1 MNTLKVYVKK
11 NGVYTEIEG
20 NVVNITTNE
29 LLDEQLDQARLV
41 VINSPVDNYP
51 PLTEFRIDFLSNNIV
66 EKSVFYLSGE
76 SNTITILAPRNNERR
91 YKIDVLLIER
101 TKLLE
106 GVLCQSLTFTNAKG
120 KQWGEGD
127 IENPVSALTFRSVD
141 RSSVS
146 LISEEYADQVFGV
159 ELYKTPLKVYTILE
173 IRSPK
178 FIETRLKSRI
188 DPSNSEVEYVNLTYG
203 IDSNLNTV
211 TSSSTTD
218 APIKIELNGSI
229 FSIKYSCKVRE
240 GIYEST
246 FEYQYVIAG
255 VENRYPLKPYTI
267 TDCICRCLE
276 LAQPLTLGELPKYK
290 LQGVNYTLN
299 ADGTFTRSYEA
310 GSQAE
315 KYDKIIAPNFTM
327 TQCTLREQ
335 LKVIGGFV
343 HAEPRLGYKVD
354 GTGLNYEE
362 NTIVFEEFEQEET
375 TNLTDKGYIYRGVS
389 QSLNNYCTSVT
400 TNIANLVN
408 TINYFDGVIQDPTS
422 NAYKTL
428 RTDNINVMLAESNSK
443 IQTQFPIYDI
453 IKVMCTVFNSDG
465 SIGSE
470 YDITP
475 YVFEQHEY
483 NNLSSYEGTYPYA
496 KGYAIY
502 YTQGQKGLDGLFFK
516 NEGAQNIIFRNYAI
530 KNIIDSVSGSDFDS
544 ENDWQK
550 LGFRISYIPIYST
563 MFSHGKN
570 LIQDGNN
577 NFTIPYAQSEN
588 LTESTY
594 YGEHLKGVAN
604 RVGNVEEVRTYIVPD
619 ITYLPKT
626 GQKMKTEKGDM
637 VIASVASDMRH
648 THFKVT
654 VALTKDFIRLSQYVG
669 VNSHKR
675 VSEVSEREAYAR
687 DILIKEYAVI
697 GDSQTSNAKFYGNDV
712 KPLVTAI
719 TGSILK
725 YNPISAAVCA
735 GARKR
740 YYKQTGSQ
748 SVDYLNGVSLP
759 VVSSAFGNAMVFS
772 WSYKDNYSAIE
783 SLQRFS
789 YTDENDENQS
799 GTYQRDIPYGD
810 YYGRFYWYDFAL
822 VDELSPITNE
832 QNFADGT
839 TAQTGVIKYPDS
851 GQLSAYIRSSQF
863 NGKHNAVN
871 VQKDS
876 REALNVNYEIEFITN
891 RPDLILGSAIAS
903 KCDLIGTDPSQY
915 TAHVYFFKGYKF
927 GKYPRSLA
935 EVDMSKKVG
944 EITQYITDDNK
955 LVANDDNLFFD
966 FSSIPEFDSWCIAYN
981 YDTTQEIFSDENG
994 DTVTQDVFTGGEIT
1008 LACNNDSAYYE
1019 SKNQTSE
1026 QIYITISDTNLKG
1039 V

>member
-1 MNTLKVYVKK
+1 MKK
-11 NGVYTEIEG
+11 HKLD
-20 NVVNITTNE
+20 IT
-29 LLDEQLDQARLV
+29 R
-41 VINSPVDNYP
+41 
-51 PLTEFRIDFLSNNIV
+51 
-66 EKSVFYLSGE
+66 
-76 SNTITILAPRNNERR
+76 
-91 YKIDVLLIER
+91 IER

-106 GVLCQSLTFTNAKG
+106 GILCQSLTFTNSNKREYDLNNSPLASVKVDDLTT
-120 KQWGEGD
+120 GEPYTVTQKYSIFPLYYD
-127 IENPVSALTFRSVD
+127 ASNTFSIPSFEQVIEQYTEETNKTILVENSKIANITFNTNAGTKLTALNGGQSLVYNSNSLTGEEFAEFISEQREINAPVSLG
-141 RSSVS
+141 
-146 LISEEYADQVFGV
+146 LIYYISCNINYNSGGLNAGV
-159 ELYKTPLKVYTILE
+159 ILQ
-173 IRSPK
+173 
-178 FIETRLKSRI
+178 FT
-188 DPSNSEVEYVNLTYG
+188 VN
-203 IDSNLNTV
+203 
-211 TSSSTTD
+211 
-218 APIKIELNGSI
+218 
-229 FSIKYSCKVRE
+229 
-240 GIYEST
+240 
-246 FEYQYVIAG
+246 IAG

-276 LAQPLTLGELPKYK
+276 LAEPLALGQAPKYK

-335 LKVIGGFV
+335 LKVIGGFI

-354 GTGLNYEE
+354 GTGLQYEE
-362 NTIVFEEFEQEET
+362 NTVVFEEFEQEET
-375 TNLTDKGYIYRGVS
+375 TNLTERGHIYRGVS

-400 TNIANLVN
+400 TNVANLVN
-408 TINYFDGVIQDPTS
+408 TINYFDGVISDPTS
-422 NAYKTL
+422 NAYRTL
-428 RTDNINVMLAESNSK
+428 RTDAINVMLAESNAK

-453 IKVMCTVFNSDG
+453 IKVMCTVFNSNG
-465 SIGSE
+465 SVGNE

-516 NEGAQNIIFRNYAI
+516 NEDAQNIFFRNYAI
-530 KNIIDSVSGSDFDS
+530 KNIIDSVSGGDFDS
-544 ENDWQK
+544 ADDWQK
-550 LGFRISYIPIYST
+550 LGFRITYIPIYSS

-588 LTESTY
+588 LTESSY

-604 RVGNVEEVRTYIVPD
+604 RMGNIEEVRTYIVPD

-626 GQKMKTEKGDM
+626 GQIMKTEKGDM

-654 VALTKDFIRLSQYVG
+654 VALTKDFNRISQYVG

-675 VSEVSEREAYAR
+675 VSEVSEREAYSR
-687 DILIKEYAVI
+687 DILLKEYAVI
-697 GDSQTSNAKFYGNDV
+697 GDSQTPNSKFYGDNV

-719 TGSILK
+719 TGGISRYI
-725 YNPISAAVCA
+725 PISAAVCA

-789 YTDENDENQS
+789 YTDENDKNHS
-799 GTYQRDIPYGD
+799 GTYQTDIPYGD

-822 VDELSPITNE
+822 VGDLNPITNE

-851 GQLSAYIRSSQF
+851 GQLSAYIRSSQY

-876 REALNVNYEIEFITN
+876 REALNVNYELEFITN
-891 RPDLILGSAIAS
+891 RPDIILGSAIAS
-903 KCDLIGTDPSQY
+903 KCDLIGTDSTQN

-927 GKYPRSLA
+927 GKYPRTLS
-935 EVDMSKKVG
+935 EIDMSKKVG
-944 EITQYITDDNK
+944 EITQDNNK

-966 FSSIPEFDSWCIAYN
+966 FSSIPEFDSWCIAYVPK
-981 YDTTQEIFSDENG
+981 TTENKPYSDENG
-994 DTVTQDVFTGGEIT
+994 NVVYLPEITGGEIT
-1008 LACNNDSAYYE
+1008 LACNNDSAYYA
-1019 SKNQTSE
+1019 SKNQTTE
-1026 QIYITISDTNLKG
+1026 RIYITISQTNLKG

>member
-1 MNTLKVYVKK
+1 MAN
-11 NGVYTEIEG
+11 
-20 NVVNITTNE
+20 
-29 LLDEQLDQARLV
+29 
-41 VINSPVDNYP
+41 
-51 PLTEFRIDFLSNNIV
+51 
-66 EKSVFYLSGE
+66 
-76 SNTITILAPRNNERR
+76 R
-91 YKIDVLLIER
+91 YKLDLTLIER

-106 GVLCQSLTFTNAKG
+106 GIMCQTLTFTNANG
-120 KQWGEGD
+120 KQWGNGD
-127 IENPVSALTFRSVD
+127 IQNPVSALTFFDHTEASANIPRSYDDDLKKQVRNFFLTPAKIDAEIQIAKAVD
-141 RSSVS
+141 IGDKLIDYLEYIFGLGKFTVVPTTSTLSYVTPSGTTS
-146 LISEEYADQVFGV
+146 LYGDQSATVQ
-159 ELYKTPLKVYTILE
+159 L
-173 IRSPK
+173 S
-178 FIETRLKSRI
+178 
-188 DPSNSEVEYVNLTYG
+188 TYLG
-203 IDSNLNTV
+203 
-211 TSSSTTD
+211 
-218 APIKIELNGSI
+218 
-229 FSIKYSCKVRE
+229 IKYTVVLQSYISGE
-240 GIYEST
+240 GTTIRVTDT
-246 FEYQYVIAG
+246 FEIQYYIAG
-255 VENRYPLKPYTI
+255 VENRYPLKPYSI

-276 LAQPLTLGELPKYK
+276 LAEPLTLGELPKYK

-299 ADGTFTRSYEA
+299 ADGTFTRSYEQ

-335 LKVIGGFV
+335 LKVIGGFI

-354 GTGLNYEE
+354 GTGLQYEE
-362 NTIVFEEFEQEET
+362 NTVVFEEYEQEET
-375 TNLTDKGYIYRGVS
+375 TNLTERGHIYRGVS
-389 QSLNNYCTSVT
+389 QSLNDYCTSVT
-400 TNIANLVN
+400 TNVANLVN

-428 RTDNINVMLAESNSK
+428 RTDNINVMLAESISK

-516 NEGAQNIIFRNYAI
+516 NEDAENIIFRNYAI
-530 KNIIDSVSGSDFDS
+530 KNILDSVSGGDFDS

-550 LGFRISYIPIYST
+550 LGFRITYIPIYSS

-588 LTESTY
+588 LTESSY
-594 YGEHLKGVAN
+594 YGEHLKGLAN
-604 RVGNVEEVRTYIVPD
+604 RMGNVQEVRTYIVPD

-626 GQKMKTEKGDM
+626 GQIMKTEKRDM

-654 VALTKDFIRLSQYVG
+654 VDLTEKFNRLSQYVG

-675 VSEVSEREAYAR
+675 VSEVSEREAYNR

-697 GDSQTSNAKFYGNDV
+697 GDSQTSNAKFFGDV
-712 KPLVTAI
+712 QPLVTAI
-719 TGSILK
+719 TGGNSE
-725 YNPISAAVCA
+725 YNPISVAVCA

-740 YYKQTGSQ
+740 YYKQTGLQ
-748 SVDYLNGVSLP
+748 SVDYLNCVSLP

-783 SLQRFS
+783 SLQRFD
-789 YTDENDENQS
+789 YEKDNETKY
-799 GTYQRDIPYGD
+799 GAYQRDIPYGD
-810 YYGRFYWYDFAL
+810 YYGRLYWYDFAL
-822 VDELSPITNE
+822 LDELDPITNE

-851 GQLSAYIRSSQF
+851 GQLSAYIRSSQY
-863 NGKHNAVN
+863 NGKHNPVN

-876 REALNVNYEIEFITN
+876 REALNFNYEIEYVSN
-891 RPDLILGSAIAS
+891 RKDLILGSAIAS
-903 KCDLIGTDPSQY
+903 KCSLIGSDTNGI
-915 TAHVYFFKGYKF
+915 TTKVYVFKDYKF
-927 GKYPRSLA
+927 GKYPRTLA
-935 EVDMSKKVG
+935 EIDVDSVTNVFIRVVSSNLI
-944 EITQYITDDNK
+944 EIDFMGLID
-955 LVANDDNLFFD
+955 LFD
-966 FSSIPEFDSWCIAYN
+966 FESWCIAYDMETEEAIFTDEDGN
-981 YDTTQEIFSDENG
+981 TYTQTINK
-994 DTVTQDVFTGGEIT
+994 GGEIV
-1008 LACNNDSAYYE
+1008 LACNNGSDYYRANGT
-1019 SKNQTSE
+1019 KE